1 MGEVYRARDT
11 KLARDVALKVLP
23 DAFADDPE
31 RLAGFRREAQIL
43 ASLGHPN
50 IAQVFG
56 LEEGP
61 VCAVSDATAPMEA
74 GRYVRALV
82 MELIEGPT
90 LADLVAQEQHD
101 SVTDRKPEAQN
112 LRPEAGLPLRDVTLI
127 AMQIGMALMVAHAKG
142 VIHRDLKPANIKLMP
157 EGRFVKVLDFGLAKV
172 LDARGPSG
180 ISQTGREIAA
190 SQSTTLSTAATRHG
204 VILGTAA
211 YMSPEQARG
220 ENVDERADIWAFG
233 VVIYEL
239 PTGRRLFQG
248 NDVSE
253 TLAQVLTKEPDWE
266 PVPEGVRPIL
276 HACLEKNPEQR
287 TRQIDDVTKPLV
299 EAWVQ
304 STPLSPRMLDFW
316 RKRLE

>member
-43 ASLGHPN
+43 ASLNHPN
-50 IAQVFG
+50 IAQVYG

-61 VCAVSDATAPMEA
+61 VGAVSDASAPMEA
-74 GRYVRALV
+74 GHYVRALV
-82 MELIEGPT
+82 MELVEGPT
-90 LADLVAQEQHD
+90 LADLLAQERRD
-101 SVTDRKPEAQN
+101 SVIDRKPEAQS
-112 LRPEAGLPLRDVTLI
+112 LRAEAGLPLRDVTLI

-172 LDARGPSG
+172 LDAPGARGT
-180 ISQTGREIAA
+180 SQTGREIAA
-190 SQSTTLSTAATRHG
+190 SPSTTLSTAATRHG

-233 VVIYEL
+233 DGYIRL
-239 PTGRRLFQG
+239 LTGRRLFQG
-248 NDVSE
+248 NDVSGN
-253 TLAQVLTKEPDWE
+253 V
-266 PVPEGVRPIL
+266 GRR
-276 HACLEKNPEQR
+276 C
-287 TRQIDDVTKPLV
+287 
-299 EAWVQ
+299 
-304 STPLSPRMLDFW
+304 
-316 RKRLE
+316 